1 MNKKLWFSLAAVAVI
16 VPVIIVLVMFFGGG
30 ADDTSLPS
38 TGKGD
43 VTEGNHDGL
52 LKYTSEYGYSVEYKD
67 RFEIDDSM
75 PQFDFYVHD
84 ETKDAQVGISV
95 SKNNGEFSDIT
106 NQEEWE
112 SKMSDF
118 GKCNDFTITT
128 LGGARACVAHYYR
141 GDTTNNLYYDILI
154 AVMEGEEYCY
164 TYAYTATQNATS
176 ADTQYLSDILYS
188 FKLEE

>member
-1 MNKKLWFSLAAVAVI
+1 MNKKLWVSLAAVAII
-16 VPVIIVLVMFFGGG
+16 VPVIIVLVVFFGGG
-30 ADDTSLPS
+30 SDDTPVSLNGGGEVTKTS
-38 TGKGD
+38 T
-43 VTEGNHDGL
+43 DGV

-95 SKNNGEFSDIT
+95 SENNGEYSDIT
-106 NQEEWE
+106 SQEDWE
-112 SKMSDF
+112 SKMPDF

-128 LGGARACVAHYYR
+128 LGGARTCVAHYYR

-154 AVMEGEEYCY
+154 AVMEGEQYCY

-176 ADTQYLSDILYS
+176 ADIQYLSDILYT
-188 FKLEE
+188 FNLEE